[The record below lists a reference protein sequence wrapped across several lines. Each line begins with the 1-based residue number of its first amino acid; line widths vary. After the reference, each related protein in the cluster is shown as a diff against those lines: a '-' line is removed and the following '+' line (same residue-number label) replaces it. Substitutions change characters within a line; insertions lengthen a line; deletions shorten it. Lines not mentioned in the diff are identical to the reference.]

1 MCRVRAEA
9 PGFGKSHVFVY
20 VAEAY
25 SILHFPINLESHE
38 TGVVFAHDTER
49 SVWEGL
55 EALSWFVGYTYARSN
70 GRAMHEARLP
80 LTERDV
86 DVNVVY
92 SKGEKVKDYT
102 EIKHVA
108 VFLAI

>member
-1 MCRVRAEA
+1 VRAEA
-9 PGFGKSHVFVY
+9 PRFSKSHVLAY

-25 SILHFPINLESHE
+25 SVLHSPINLERHE
-38 TGVVFAHDTER
+38 TSVVFEHDTER
-49 SVWEGL
+49 SAWEGL

-70 GRAMHEARLP
+70 GRAVHEARLP

-92 SKGEKVKDYT
+92 SKGERVKGYT